1 MIVILISYFFSV
13 LNMLL
18 IYTHLMRKLITLFIL
33 LNSFPLLADFDDKC
47 SVLITLRFQNNEDAY
62 QDALNKIKQCEKY
75 DILSVTSF
83 LELSISKVYITDL
96 IQSYCMFNHE
106 IITLLDEKTSNL
118 SCVHR
123 GKKRIERNFQ

>member
-1 MIVILISYFFSV
+1 MYLYYSIINNLI
-13 LNMLL
+13 
-18 IYTHLMRKLITLFIL
+18 IYTHLMRKLIALFIL

-47 SVLITLRFQNNEDAY
+47 SVIITLRFQTNDDAY
-62 QDALNKIKQCEKY
+62 KDAINKINQCEKY

-83 LELSISKVYITDL
+83 LDLSISKVYITDL

-106 IITLLDEKTSNL
+106 IVTLLDEKTSNL

-123 GKKRIERNFQ
+123 GKARVERKFN

>member
-1 MIVILISYFFSV
+1 MIFCVFKIFLKSLSDIKFKFSS
-13 LNMLL
+13 LA
-18 IYTHLMRKLITLFIL
+18 KKSKFIL
-33 LNSFPLLADFDDKC
+33 LSSFPLLADFDDKC

-62 QDALNKIKQCEKY
+62 KDALDKIKQCEKY

-106 IITLLDEKTSNL
+106 IVTLLDDKTSNL

-123 GKKRIERNFQ
+123 GNIRNERKFK